1 MTAGPAPLFS
11 RPADEALYRQGWA
24 EARERMAAAGEEAR
38 RGLLVLPRDGDPA
51 DVGWIV
57 AALENP
63 AVPLVLGSGS
73 WAAETWRALARHL
86 RPGLARGPVPED
98 LAWAADPAP
107 LPGETVLVRTGGSS
121 GVPRFARQTVPALR
135 AAAGHLAT
143 ALGGGPLS
151 AALLLPLW
159 HVGGLLPVVRARES
173 GGRLCRPGDPA
184 SAGELPGHRLLS
196 IVPTHLQRALAGESP
211 AELVARATLL
221 FAGGAAFPAA
231 PLAEARAR
239 GWPLAPVY
247 GQTETA
253 GMIALQRPES
263 FREEGVP
270 RLEALPGNRI
280 TLGEDGEIRVLSD
293 QLFAGYLGA
302 PAPGGEGWGTGD
314 RGRWDERGRLEI
326 LGRLGRFLQSGGETV
341 SLEHVEQTAA
351 TLPGVGEAVAVA
363 RPDPAWGE
371 RVWLAIGVGESGTT
385 AAAVAAQ
392 LRSRLDPAERPARI
406 AVHPELPRTAAGKVD
421 SDRLFP

>member
-1 MTAGPAPLFS
+1 MRAGAAPLFLA
-11 RPADEALYRQGWA
+11 RADEARYRQGWA
-24 EARERMAAAGEEAR
+24 EARARIAGAGEEAR

-51 DVGWIV
+51 DVGWLV
-57 AALENP
+57 AGLEDP
-63 AVPLVLGSGS
+63 TVPLLLGSATWG
-73 WAAETWRALARHL
+73 AETWRALARSL
-86 RPGLARGPVPED
+86 RPALTRGPVPEG
-98 LAWAADPAP
+98 LPWAAEPVR

-121 GVPRFARQTVPALR
+121 GVPRFARQTLPALQ
-135 AAAGHLAT
+135 AAARHLAA

-159 HVGGLLPVVRARES
+159 HVGGLLPVVRARET
-173 GGRLCRPGDPA
+173 GGQLCRPGDPG
-184 SAGELPGHRLLS
+184 SAGALPGHRLLS
-196 IVPTHLQRALAGESP
+196 VVPTHLQRALAGESP
-211 AELVARATLL
+211 VDLVASATLL

-231 PLAEARAR
+231 SLAEARAR

-253 GMIALQRPES
+253 GMVALQRPDS
-263 FREEGVP
+263 FRQEGVP
-270 RLEALPGNRI
+270 RLEPLPGNRI
-280 TLGEDGEIRVLSD
+280 TLGEGGEIRVVSD
-293 QLFAGYLGA
+293 QLFSGYLGGPVRSGDA
-302 PAPGGEGWGTGD
+302 WGTGD
-314 RGRWDERGRLEI
+314 RGQWDERGRLAI

-341 SLEHVEQTAA
+341 SLEHVEHTAT
-351 TLPGVGEAVAVA
+351 TLSGVVEAVAVA

-371 RVWLAIGVGESGTT
+371 RVWLAVAVGEGGTT
-385 AAAVAAQ
+385 AAEVAGQ